1 MWAGGALRTP
11 VFQLAVGAGGALRAL
26 AFHLAVRVGDA
37 RRAAVFP
44 LTVGTGGARRAVPF
58 QLAMRAWIARCAAV
72 FQLVVRSWV
81 ARHAAVFPLAVRA
94 RGAHRA
100 LSFQLP
106 VRAKVARCA
115 VAFQL
120 AVSTGVA
127 LRAATF
133 APAVRA
139 GVALGAAVFPL
150 PMPAPL
156 PSHHARSD
164 ASPLVFFA
172 RLDVRSSRDARSVVS
187 PRGRSFGKRDQNTTE
202 SLHER
207 SNENPRFLLATL
219 DKTFEGAG
227 WSGRTL
233 HDAHRLATV
242 PPVTMAALTVS
253 MNGKF
258 LFNLGLIGSLGLV
271 NTPRARAPLKDRVM
285 KSRVTIHRTPPKHAN
300 TRNRFR

>member
-1 MWAGGALRTP
+1 VTYRALA
-11 VFQLAVGAGGALRAL
+11 FILAVGAGVAFCAAVFPLAARAGVALCAAVFPLAVRAGVALRAL
-26 AFHLAVRVGDA
+26 AF
-37 RRAAVFP
+37 
-44 LTVGTGGARRAVPF
+44 
-58 QLAMRAWIARCAAV
+58 QLA
-72 FQLVVRSWV
+72 VRSWV

-253 MNGKF
+253 MNGTF